1 MTIATRQIGNDW
13 GRAADRLMYVGSW
26 NGASS
31 LELAFYNKAST
42 DGTASPFIEYLYYP
56 WSTNTTSYFG
66 KSSAHESHPTYQSE
80 PPPPRS
86 TLIRATVCGHADPQ
100 TLAPLFRSAGVTDI
114 FWSGSSTDLA
124 GLSEFRIHRISSSKL
139 HADLDAVLRAQL
151 KVLPADPPSRPDP
164 VLASRSSQNSG
175 IPPTGL
181 VSRPSQDSGISPTGK
196 GLYIFTAA
204 AFNYFPKARMLAR
217 SVRAHLPDA
226 HLCMALS
233 DVRPEGFD
241 IKKYGFDSVIAADDL
256 GAEIPNLESWIFR
269 HDVMELSTAIK
280 PFVLNRLLAL
290 PDCKAVLFLDPDCYM
305 FGGPSGLLENFAE
318 HSILITPHQTKA
330 ETDDRMMFR
339 EINHLRFGI
348 YNLGFLGVKNDDEG
362 RRFSMWWQKR
372 LSKYCLIDLQ
382 SGLFTDQRWIDHV
395 PVFFNRVKI
404 LRDSVYNVACWNFRD
419 RLIQGDP
426 SQKVTADGL
435 PICFFHF
442 AGTTGGFQ
450 KYMNWWGHDKPALQ
464 RLLDWYLESTKALD
478 DEPLFTRNP
487 PYDCYENGEPVGFLH
502 RLVYREEQGL
512 EGRFPR
518 PYSDVG
524 PNSFLAYVSGLGLP
538 NYTRSDLLFGS
549 EGKLLFHIKKG
560 VEWAEAMR
568 AIQIKTDRIEQAR
581 SKLARLIS

>member
-1 MTIATRQIGNDW
+1 MTNTIRQVGTHW
-13 GRAADRLMYVGSW
+13 VRTADRLQYAGSW
-26 NGASS
+26 NEASS
-31 LELAFYNKAST
+31 VELSFYKEVCT
-42 DGTASPFIEYLYYP
+42 DRSPSLFIEYMYYP
-56 WSTNTTSYFG
+56 WSINKSYALG
-66 KSSAHESHPTYQSE
+66 E
-80 PPPPRS
+80 PFASDGHSIDQTDAPPPRS
-86 TLIRATVCGHADPQ
+86 TLIRATVCDHANPR
-100 TLAPLFRSAGVTDI
+100 TLVPLFRAAGLTDI
-114 FWSGSSTDLA
+114 FLHGSTA
-124 GLSEFRIHRISSSKL
+124 NAEGLSEFRIHRISSSNSL
-139 HADLDAVLRAQL
+139 ADFDKVLSAQL
-151 KVLPADPPSRPDP
+151 KGLPAEVPQSRQEP
-164 VLASRSSQNSG
+164 VLTSRSSE
-175 IPPTGL
+175 L
-181 VSRPSQDSGISPTGK
+181 SGISPTGK

-217 SVRAHLPDA
+217 SVRAQLPDA

-241 IKKYGFDSVIAADDL
+241 IKKYGYDSVIAADDL
-256 GAEIPNLESWIFR
+256 GPEIPNLEKWIFR

-280 PFVLNRLLAL
+280 PYVLKRLLAQ

-305 FGGPSGLLENFAE
+305 FGSPIGLLENFSD

-362 RRFSMWWQKR
+362 RRFATWWQKR

-382 SGLFTDQRWIDHV
+382 TGLFTDQRWIDHV
-395 PVFFNRVKI
+395 PVFFDRVKI

-442 AGTTGGFQ
+442 AGTTGGYQ

-464 RLLDWYLESTKALD
+464 RLLHWYLESTKALE

-487 PYDCYENGEPVGFLH
+487 PYDYYDNGEQVGFLH

-512 EGRFPR
+512 EDRFLK
-518 PYSDVG
+518 PYSDVDS
-524 PNSFLAYVSGLGLP
+524 NSFYAYVSGLGLP
-538 NYTRSDLLFGS
+538 DYTRSDLLFGPP
-549 EGKLLFHIKKG
+549 GKLLFHIKKG
-560 VEWAEAMR
+560 AEWAATMR
-568 AIQIKTDRIEQAR
+568 AIEKKTDRIEHAKT
-581 SKLARLIS
+581 KLAQLLS

>member
-1 MTIATRQIGNDW
+1 MTITTRQIGNHW
-13 GRAADRLMYVGSW
+13 VRTADRLMYVGSW

-31 LELAFYNKAST
+31 LELAFYNDAST
-42 DGTASPFIEYLYYP
+42 GRTPSPFIEYVYYP
-56 WSTNTTSYFG
+56 WSANATDAMG
-66 KSSAHESHPTYQSE
+66 WAHAGEGHSDDRPDT
-80 PPPPRS
+80 PPPRS
-86 TLIRATVCGHADPQ
+86 TLIRATVCDHADPR
-100 TLAPLFRSAGVTDI
+100 TLVPLFQSAGLTDI
-114 FWSGSSTDLA
+114 FMPESSADIE
-124 GLSEFRIHRISSSKL
+124 GFSEFRIHRISSSKSL
-139 HADLDAVLRAQL
+139 ADLDGVLRAQL
-151 KVLPADPPSRPDP
+151 KALPVAPQSRPAP
-164 VLASRSSQNSG
+164 VSVSAPRSSQ
-175 IPPTGL
+175 
-181 VSRPSQDSGISPTGK
+181 RPGISPTGK

-204 AFNYFPKARMLAR
+204 AFNYFPKAKMLAR

-256 GAEIPNLESWIFR
+256 GAEIPNLEGWTFR

-280 PFVLNRLLAL
+280 PFVLNKLLAL
-290 PDCKAVLFLDPDCYM
+290 PDCAAVLFLDPDCYM
-305 FGGPSGLLENFAE
+305 FGDPSGLLANFAE

-348 YNLGFLGVKNDDEG
+348 YNLGFLGVRNDDEG
-362 RRFSMWWQKR
+362 RRFATWWQKR

-382 SGLFTDQRWIDHV
+382 TGLFTDQRWIDHV

-426 SQKVTADGL
+426 AKSVTADGL

-450 KYMNWWGHDKPALQ
+450 KYMKWWGHDKPALQ

-478 DEPLFTRNP
+478 DEPLFTRDS
-487 PYDCYENGEPVGFLH
+487 PYDRYQNGESVGFLH

-512 EGRFPR
+512 EDRFPR
-518 PYSDVG
+518 PYSDVDQ
-524 PNSFLAYVSGLGLP
+524 NSFFAYVSGLGLP
-538 NYTRSDLLFGS
+538 DYTRSDLLFGPP
-549 EGKLLFHIKKG
+549 GKLLFHIKKG
-560 VEWAEAMR
+560 AEWAEAMR
-568 AIQIKTDRIEQAR
+568 AIQKKTDRIESAR
-581 SKLARLIS
+581 SALARLIA